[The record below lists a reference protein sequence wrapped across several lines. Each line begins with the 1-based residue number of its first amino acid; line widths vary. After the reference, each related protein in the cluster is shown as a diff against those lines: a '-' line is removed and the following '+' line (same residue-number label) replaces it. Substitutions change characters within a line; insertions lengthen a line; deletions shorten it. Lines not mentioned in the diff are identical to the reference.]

1 MTSEFWFYREV
12 NAQSD
17 VLGMSSSS
25 PTLVCFIFL
34 VCFQVW
40 FSFQRMI

>member
-17 VLGMSSSS
+17 VPCMLCSIPNSAMFD
-25 PTLVCFIFL
+25 TWC
-34 VCFQVW
+34 
-40 FSFQRMI
+40 